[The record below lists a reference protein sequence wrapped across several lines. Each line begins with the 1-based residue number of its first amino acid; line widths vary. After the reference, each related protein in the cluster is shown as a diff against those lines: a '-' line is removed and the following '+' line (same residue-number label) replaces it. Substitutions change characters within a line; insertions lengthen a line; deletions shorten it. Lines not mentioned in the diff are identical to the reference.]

1 MVLSGVPF
9 WEDGDEALLENFSEG
24 DQEEE
29 EESPKAAQ
37 KDTNPTNFSGQG
49 LKKGKKDFEKN
60 KFEEEGHKPLKNI
73 LALQVAEKMAN

>member
-9 WEDGDEALLENFSEG
+9 WEDGDEALLENVSEG
-24 DQEEE
+24 DQDEET
-29 EESPKAAQ
+29 PKAAQ
-37 KDTNPTNFSGQG
+37 KDNNPTNFSGQS

-60 KFEEEGHKPLKNI
+60 KFEEEGHKPLKNV